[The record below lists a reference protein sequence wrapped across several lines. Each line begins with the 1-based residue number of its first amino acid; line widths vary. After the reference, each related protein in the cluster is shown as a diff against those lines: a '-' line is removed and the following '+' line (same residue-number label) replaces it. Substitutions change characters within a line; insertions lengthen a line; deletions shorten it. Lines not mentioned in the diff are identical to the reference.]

1 MIAQELEFH
10 PIADGYPLASPTE
23 YDALQENIRQCGL
36 ISPIILYDEKILDG
50 RNRYMACRESDVEPR
65 YETFTGTYE
74 EAFRYSNS
82 LNATRRHLNK
92 GQKAMVAAKA
102 VMDTRNND
110 NVKNLSLKL
119 ASEIYGVSDKY
130 VQRAMDILDK
140 SPIQAEA
147 VFSGAATMSQVEK
160 HYYEQNRSEFIQ
172 SQEERGLK
180 MYPDSGGFTAE
191 QMQRFRYLDEQ
202 EKFDL
207 IKMVME
213 MEGTLSKY

>member
-1 MIAQELEFH
+1 MITQELEFH

-23 YDALQENIRQCGL
+23 YDALQENIRQYGL
-36 ISPIILYDEKILDG
+36 ISPIILYNGKILDG
-50 RNRYMACRESDVEPR
+50 RNRYIACRESDVEPR

-102 VMDTRNND
+102 VLDTRNND

-130 VQRAMDILDK
+130 IQRAMDILEK
-140 SPIQAEA
+140 NPNGAEA
-147 VFSGAATMSQVEK
+147 VFSGAAMMSQVEK
-160 HYYEQNRSEFIQ
+160 SFYEEHRNEYVQ

-180 MYPDSGGFTAE
+180 MNPDSVGFTVK
-191 QMQRFRYLDEQ
+191 QMQRYQYLNEQ
-202 EKFDL
+202 EKFSL
-207 IKMVME
+207 IKMIME
-213 MEGTLSKY
+213 MEGTIS